1 VTDDTWHRR
10 LLVRRW
16 TYPRRGPGRPP
27 TAPAI
32 SRLVLR
38 LAQENPEWGY
48 RRIQGELVGLGYRV
62 APSTVWSILRRHGI
76 DPAPRRTGP
85 TWSEF
90 LAAQAKGVLACDFF
104 TVDTVFLRRLYVLVF
119 VELGSR
125 RLHLGGITPNPSGEW
140 LAQRARELSG
150 RFSGFRFLIRDRETK
165 FTASFDAVFAA
176 EGIEVIQT
184 PFRAPKANS
193 VCERAIG
200 TLRREC
206 LDRLLIFGRGQLA
219 TVLSEYLAHYNG
231 HRPHRSLGQCP
242 PEGRTAARSPD
253 AETPVL
259 RRDRLGGLIH
269 EYELAA

>member
-1 VTDDTWHRR
+1 
-10 LLVRRW
+10 
-16 TYPRRGPGRPP
+16 
-27 TAPAI
+27 
-32 SRLVLR
+32 VLR
-38 LAQENPEWGY
+38 LAEENPEWGY
-48 RRIQGELVGLGYRV
+48 RRIQGEVVGLGYRV
-62 APSTVWSILRRHGI
+62 APSTVWSILRSHGI
-76 DPAPRRTGP
+76 DPAPRRAGP

-90 LAAQAKGVLACDFF
+90 LAAQAKGILACDFF

-119 VELGSR
+119 VELASR
-125 RLHLGGITPNPSGEW
+125 RLHLGGITPNPSGQW

-184 PFRAPKANS
+184 PFRAPKPNS

-219 TVLSEYLAHYNG
+219 AVLSEYLAHYNG

-242 PEGRTAARSPD
+242 PEGRTAARLPD
-253 AETPVL
+253 ADTPIL